1 MRANT
6 QPLPQFHED
15 LAHAPNIGAIVP
27 VLRQIDRTIGLP
39 DGFTIGLLAQALVQR
54 FSRR

>member
-15 LAHAPNIGAIVP
+15 LAHAPNVGAIMP
-27 VLRQIDRTIGLP
+27 VLRQIDRTLGLP
-39 DGFTIGLLAQALVQR
+39 SGFTIGMLAHALVRR
-54 FSRR
+54 FSR